1 MLWGDDVIA
10 VTSEGLEVVRRGGPF
25 RRRYMF
31 ERAAIRRIR
40 LRPRGNAVLIDTEKG
55 TQVLTAFGSPVERQE
70 AVDWLIRALSL
81 PDEAALAAAAMPPE
95 SWDVTG
101 EGDATCL
108 RKVRPRAR
116 FVRSGIAW
124 LVTALVATG
133 WIASSGNDVMLN
145 VPGLVL
151 TLLFALAA
159 ALSTWGRR
167 EWIVRQGE
175 MTFRRSFVFWT
186 SERAFRNARLDLTH
200 HTDSDDDNHFTL
212 VVVDGEARRTVH
224 SQMNDSKEVVD
235 LGHWLTAR
243 TGFRFTPDVQSPGPA
258 AAR

>member
-1 MLWGDDVIA
+1 VFRAVWLTLWTAGLATALVQLVRMLWGDDVIA

-124 LVTALVATG
+124 LVAARVAAGGVAAGGDGALRDGAGV
-133 WIASSGNDVMLN
+133 VR
-145 VPGLVL
+145 PGGVG
-151 TLLFALAA
+151 AA
-159 ALSTWGRR
+159 AAT
-167 EWIVRQGE
+167 VR
-175 MTFRRSFVFWT
+175 
-186 SERAFRNARLDLTH
+186 
-200 HTDSDDDNHFTL
+200 
-212 VVVDGEARRTVH
+212 
-224 SQMNDSKEVVD
+224 
-235 LGHWLTAR
+235 
-243 TGFRFTPDVQSPGPA
+243 
-258 AAR
+258 